1 VGELK
6 GKSKR
11 KDNAEAQRALRFAEK
26 KEEDYAEFAEKRRG
40 AKKEERRKRS
50 EERGAKKEERR
61 GIPLCVARR
70 AKRRRERKNRAGLF
84 GMTALRCCT
93 AWWKASPLKG

>member
-50 EERGAKKEERR
+50 EERGAKRDSSLR
-61 GIPLCVARR
+61 GPTRQKAARKKKSGR
-70 AKRRRERKNRAGLF
+70 FVRNDGAAVLHSVVEGLTPE
-84 GMTALRCCT
+84 GVSYR
-93 AWWKASPLKG
+93 

>member
-26 KEEDYAEFAEKRRG
+26 KEEDYAEFAEKR
-40 AKKEERRKRS
+40 
-50 EERGAKKEERR
+50 RGAKKEERR